1 MKNIRKALWTLLL
14 VLLTLMGA
22 GTAWA
27 AEEEQLAGT
36 VAETAWESS
45 EDVLGTT
52 PPLQISTFSLDQP
65 SFGET
70 YGDQLSEEER
80 LIYQA
85 LENTDL
91 AELSSSNMLQLELIQ
106 DYRYLFGME
115 YSQEEWDAGAYASDP
130 AYQALREQ
138 AVHALLRAFDAYLK
152 DNPEIFWASGLSYR
166 FTLGLTRTTSGAM
179 RLVIS
184 KVELYP
190 QLYYEGILA
199 ERTAVEQALD
209 QAEAEIGA
217 QLSDGA
223 DRETVAGAIHDWV
236 AAKVTY
242 DPQNGAAAST
252 HTITGALL
260 DTYGHQGV
268 CEAYA
273 KVFHILCNRF
283 DIPCVTAVGWSSST
297 VSQVDHMWNYVQM
310 EDENWYLVDVTWD
323 DSGDDYSREWFLAG
337 TDRVGST
344 HLFYGAFTNFDEITT
359 PITPYTEFAGPTLAE
374 TSWAERPHEHEWV
387 LTASQDASC
396 TAAGYRRYSCACG
409 ESYEETLAALG
420 HSWGSW
426 QTVTQATTSSAGL
439 QRRVCSRCGGTEEQT
454 VDMLPA
460 TQENLVRDFVY
471 RLYQLTLGRTPT
483 ETEAMDWVN
492 RLLNGSFT
500 GAQVAEGFVNS
511 NEYQRKNTSDTAYVE
526 MLYQTLMNR
535 EPRTDEISF
544 WTGYLDTGVTRGFVL
559 EGFANSTEFQRLC
572 GNYGITPGS
581 WTSADIRDRNPEVT
595 AFVTRLYRTCLGREP
610 DDSGQTDWVTW
621 LVNGSQ
627 TGTQVA
633 QGFVFSAEF
642 QRKQLSDGDFVEAL
656 YQAMFDRSSDASGKQ
671 TWLNCLASGWTREQ
685 VLAGFTGSA
694 EFSRLCARFGI
705 RQ

>member
-1 MKNIRKALWTLLL
+1 MRNIRKSLWTLLL

-22 GTAWA
+22 DTVWA
-27 AEEEQLAGT
+27 EGEEQLTDT
-36 VAETAWESS
+36 VAEGTWETS

-52 PPLQISTFSLDQP
+52 PPLQISTFSLAQP

-70 YGDQLSEEER
+70 YGDQLSDAEKV
-80 LIYQA
+80 IYQA
-85 LENTDL
+85 LGKADL
-91 AELSSSNMLQLELIQ
+91 AEVSSSNMLELELRN
-106 DYRYLFGME
+106 DGTFLFGMA
-115 YSQEEWDAGAYASDP
+115 YSQEEWAAGAYTSDP
-130 AYQALREQ
+130 EYQALREQ
-138 AVHALLRAFDAYLK
+138 AVHALLRAYDAYLK
-152 DNPEIFWASGLSYR
+152 DNPEIFWISGVSWR
-166 FTLGLTRTTSGAM
+166 FYVGLTEAE
-179 RLVIS
+179 RLVIT

-190 QLYYEGILA
+190 ELYYDGILA
-199 ERTAVEQALD
+199 ERTEVEQALD
-209 QAEAEIGA
+209 QAEAEISS
-217 QLSDGA
+217 QLADGA

-236 AAKVTY
+236 AAQITY
-242 DPQNGAAAST
+242 DPENGLAAST

-273 KVFHILCNRF
+273 KLFHILCNRF
-283 DIPCVTAVGWSSST
+283 DIPCVTAVGWSNDT
-297 VSQVDHMWNYVQM
+297 AAQVDHMWNYVKM
-310 EDENWYLVDVTWD
+310 EDGNWYLVDVTWD
-323 DSGDDYSREWFLAG
+323 DSGDDYSRDWFLAG

-344 HLFYGAFTNFDEITT
+344 HRFYGAFTAFTGDL
-359 PITPYTEFAGPTLAE
+359 TPYTEFAGPTLAE
-374 TSWAERPHEHEWV
+374 ISWDEHQWE

-396 TAAGYRRYSCACG
+396 TAAGFRRYSCACACEG
-409 ESYEETLAALG
+409 SYEETLAALG
-420 HSWGSW
+420 HNWGSW
-426 QTVTQATTSSAGL
+426 QTVTQATTSSTGL
-439 QRRVCSRCGGTEEQT
+439 QQRTCDRCGLTEEQT
-454 VDMLPA
+454 VAILPA

-471 RLYQLTLGRTPT
+471 RLYQLTLGRTPA

-511 NEYQRKNTSDTAYVE
+511 DEYQRKNTSDTAYVE
-526 MLYQTLMNR
+526 MLYQALMNR
-535 EPRTDEISF
+535 EPRTDEVSF
-544 WTGYLDTGVTRGFVL
+544 WTDYLYNGVTRGFVL

-581 WTSADIRDRNPEVT
+581 WTSGDIRDRNPEVT

-610 DDSGQTDWVTW
+610 DDSGQTNWVTW

-642 QRKQLSDGDFVEAL
+642 QRKQLSNEDFVETL
-656 YQAMFDRSSDASGKQ
+656 YQAILDRNSDASGKQ
-671 TWLNCLASGWTREQ
+671 TWLNCLASGWSREQ

-694 EFSRLCARFGI
+694 EFSRLCSQYGI